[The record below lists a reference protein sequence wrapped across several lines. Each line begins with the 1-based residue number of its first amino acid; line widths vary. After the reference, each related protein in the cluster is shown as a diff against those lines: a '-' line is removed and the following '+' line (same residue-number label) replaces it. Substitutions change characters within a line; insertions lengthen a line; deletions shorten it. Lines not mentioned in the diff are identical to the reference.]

1 MAVPKRKLSVS
12 LDEDLV
18 EALESGGAPV
28 SIQVNDAVRAEVVRR
43 RQQEAL
49 VALCDDYV
57 AESGGWTDGDETEI
71 QRIMRLLGG

>member
-28 SIQVNDAVRAEVVRR
+28 SIQVNDAVRAEVLRR

-49 VALCDDYV
+49 VALCDDYA
-57 AESGGWTDGDETEI
+57 AESGGWTDADETEI